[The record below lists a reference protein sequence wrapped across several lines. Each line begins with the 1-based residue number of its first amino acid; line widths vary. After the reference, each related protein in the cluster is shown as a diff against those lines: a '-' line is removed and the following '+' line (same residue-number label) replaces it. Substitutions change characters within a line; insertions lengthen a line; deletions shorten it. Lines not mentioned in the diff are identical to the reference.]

1 MATNQLNKRTETLWH
16 LLQESPSVSQYIAE
30 NAAELAVPS
39 FATFITELCRQRG
52 ERPEHV
58 IRRAGLERS
67 FGHQL
72 FKGTRRP
79 SRDTVL
85 QLAFG
90 FEADIELAQ
99 ALLKYAQH
107 SPLYPRSARDAT
119 VIYCLFHR
127 FTATQA
133 QCQLAEGGHGLMGA
147 ERLR

>member
-1 MATNQLNKRTETLWH
+1 MTVNQTGKRTETLWH
-16 LLQESPSVSQYIAE
+16 QLKESPSVSHYIAE
-30 NAAELAVPS
+30 NEAELTVP
-39 FATFITELCRQRG
+39 TFSEVVSEICRTRG

-99 ALLKYAQH
+99 LLLRFAEH
-107 SPLYPRSARDAT
+107 SPLYPRNKRDAT
-119 VIYCLFHR
+119 IIYSLFHR
-127 FTATQA
+127 HTVMQA
-133 QCQLAEGGHGLMGA
+133 QCLLVDIGLRPLGA
-147 ERLR
+147 LRDV